1 MPDTALLE
9 LLLVILNGAISAG
22 DPYARLLLAPPIPAG
37 DPFTGSATGAMA
49 CYLWLI
55 GLIKS
60 PRFTAEQ
67 GHGIGWLGQAQV
79 TVLNLPEVISGVR
92 HT

>member
-1 MPDTALLE
+1 MADTAGIVS
-9 LLLVILNGAISAG
+9 LLVILNGAISAG
-22 DPYARLLLAPPIPAG
+22 DTYARLLLAPPIPAE
-37 DPFTGSATGAMA
+37 DPFIGSATGAMA
-49 CYLWLI
+49 CCLWLR

-60 PRFTAEQ
+60 PSFTAEQ
-67 GHGIGWLGQAQV
+67 GHGIGGLGQAQV